1 MVALSKHNVQVIYL
15 YASTLLGSL
24 LGFVIS
30 IVNTHFL
37 SESDYG
43 DVRYVQNIATLLSWF
58 FFWGYFYAGRRLLAL
73 STEEQQSRSIRG
85 GLAVMLLLGVLC
97 QVFSIL
103 MISVLHNDRV
113 GISHLLLM
121 SIPVCCQP
129 LLTSYVS
136 VINQGDN
143 HIGRLAISRV
153 LPGLLY
159 VLLAY
164 SIYSHYG
171 TSSSMMIL
179 LHWGVYCV
187 VLLGLIMSS
196 RPSFSGLRSVLEK
209 LQVENRTYGRH
220 LYLGSLAMVAT
231 NYLAGVTLGIFNDDN
246 VNVGYYS
253 LALTLTTPLSYLP
266 SIIGTAYY
274 KQFVNEPRIP
284 AKVFKSTLLVTLV
297 SCLCF
302 VIFIRFVVRFF
313 FSESYAMVGVYAS
326 YMAIGFSI
334 HGLGDMINHFMSSH
348 GEGRAIRNCSYICGV
363 FKVLGFILFV
373 WLWNIEGA
381 LLTTVLSSC
390 IYCVLLFFSYKK
402 ACIKT

>member
-1 MVALSKHNVQVIYL
+1 MVKLSKHNVQVIYL

-136 VINQGDN
+136 VINQGDKFFWLGN
-143 HIGRLAISRV
+143 INATNPPRYANLNSKDF
-153 LPGLLY
+153 PGLKVPFLFGKIKARIFF
-159 VLLAY
+159 V
-164 SIYSHYG
+164 
-171 TSSSMMIL
+171 MD
-179 LHWGVYCV
+179 
-187 VLLGLIMSS
+187 MS
-196 RPSFSGLRSVLEK
+196 K
-209 LQVENRTYGRH
+209 
-220 LYLGSLAMVAT
+220 
-231 NYLAGVTLGIFNDDN
+231 
-246 VNVGYYS
+246 
-253 LALTLTTPLSYLP
+253 
-266 SIIGTAYY
+266 
-274 KQFVNEPRIP
+274 
-284 AKVFKSTLLVTLV
+284 
-297 SCLCF
+297 
-302 VIFIRFVVRFF
+302 
-313 FSESYAMVGVYAS
+313 
-326 YMAIGFSI
+326 
-334 HGLGDMINHFMSSH
+334 
-348 GEGRAIRNCSYICGV
+348 
-363 FKVLGFILFV
+363 
-373 WLWNIEGA
+373 
-381 LLTTVLSSC
+381 
-390 IYCVLLFFSYKK
+390 
-402 ACIKT
+402 